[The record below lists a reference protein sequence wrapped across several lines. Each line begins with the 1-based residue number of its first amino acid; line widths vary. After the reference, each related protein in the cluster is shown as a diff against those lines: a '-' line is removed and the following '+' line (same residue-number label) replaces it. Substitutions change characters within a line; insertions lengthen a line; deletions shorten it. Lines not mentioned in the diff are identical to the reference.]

1 MTYGKDF
8 TAGSKTINITNI
20 MAAKFDPSFAAS
32 LLDNIM
38 GDDLIKGVAAEDM
51 AEIVTMLDLDDS
63 EVAAMVAAGFLK
75 MIPKSEDMKVI
86 PLGLKVFL
94 PGRCATYTLGRMVQ
108 KNDTSK
114 YRWALVSH
122 ITGKTY
128 KDAMDV
134 AYSKDVMTISK
145 ADFIKLLGKFA
156 ADVDKILANSAAPVV
171 KK

>member
-8 TAGSKTINITNI
+8 TAGPKTINLTNI
-20 MAAKFDPSFAAS
+20 MAAKLGTDLAAT

-38 GDDLIKGVAAEDM
+38 GEDLIKGVSADLM
-51 AEIVTMLDLDDS
+51 PTTIEILELDDA
-63 EVAAMVAAGFLK
+63 EVVAMVAAGFLK
-75 MIPKSEDMKVI
+75 LTPAAEKMANM

-94 PGRCATYTLGRMVQ
+94 PGRQACYTLGRMVQ
-108 KNDTSK
+108 KNDSSK

-122 ITGKTY
+122 LTGKTY
-128 KDAMDV
+128 KDDMSV

-156 ADVDKILANSAAPVV
+156 PDADAILANSAAPV

>member
-8 TAGSKTINITNI
+8 TAGSKTINLSNI
-20 MAAKFDPSFAAS
+20 MAAKLPSDLAAS

-38 GDDLIKGVAAEDM
+38 GADLINGVDPKDMEAIFGILELED
-51 AEIVTMLDLDDS
+51 A
-63 EVAAMVAAGFLK
+63 EVAAMVAAGFIK
-75 MIPKSEDMKVI
+75 MIPKAEDMKVI

-108 KNDTSK
+108 KNDSSK

-128 KDAMDV
+128 KDDTSV

-156 ADVDKILANSAAPVV
+156 PDADAILANSAAPV